1 MISEMKAQ
9 WSESSLLLKSI
20 NIISIVIL
28 SISILLL
35 LMSSLISENK
45 QQEIG
50 LNLIKSQL
58 KIIDKFDQKFPGKW
72 RHYLNNPVVMS
83 DLKSDLDE
91 LGLPNI
97 KIANKDGIF
106 SLSGQVSSI
115 KEISN
120 LISYTYNYRGLTVNQ
135 LNLDVISED
144 LININ
149 LSLIF

>member
-1 MISEMKAQ
+1 MKAQ

-91 LGLPNI
+91 LELPNI

-106 SLSGQVSSI
+106 NLSGQVSSI
-115 KEISN
+115 KEILN

-135 LNLDVISED
+135 MNLDVISED
-144 LININ
+144 LINID
-149 LSLIF
+149 LALIY

>member
-45 QQEIG
+45 QREIG

-144 LININ
+144 LINID
-149 LSLIF
+149 LALIY

>member
-83 DLKSDLDE
+83 DLKSDLNE

-144 LININ
+144 LINID
-149 LSLIF
+149 LALIY

>member
-144 LININ
+144 LINID

>member
-1 MISEMKAQ
+1 MKAQ
-9 WSESSLLLKSI
+9 WSVSSLLLKSI

-106 SLSGQVSSI
+106 SLSGQVYSI

-144 LININ
+144 LINID
-149 LSLIF
+149 LALIY

>member
-35 LMSSLISENK
+35 LMSSLISNNK
-45 QQEIG
+45 QQEVD

-72 RHYLNNPVVMS
+72 RHYLNYPVVMS

-106 SLSGQVSSI
+106 NLSGQVSSI

-144 LININ
+144 LINID
-149 LSLIF
+149 LALIY

>member
-9 WSESSLLLKSI
+9 WSVSSLLLKSI

-35 LMSSLISENK
+35 LMSSLINENK

-106 SLSGQVSSI
+106 NLSGQVSSI
-115 KEISN
+115 KEILN

-144 LININ
+144 LINID
-149 LSLIF
+149 LALIY

>member
-83 DLKSDLDE
+83 DLKSDIDE

-144 LININ
+144 LINID
-149 LSLIF
+149 LALIY

>member
-9 WSESSLLLKSI
+9 WSQSSLLLKSI

-106 SLSGQVSSI
+106 SLSGQVYSI

>member
-9 WSESSLLLKSI
+9 WSVSSLLLKSI

-91 LGLPNI
+91 LGLTNI

-144 LININ
+144 LINID
-149 LSLIF
+149 LALIY

>member
-35 LMSSLISENK
+35 LMSSLISNNK
-45 QQEIG
+45 QQEAD

-120 LISYTYNYRGLTVNQ
+120 LISYAYNYRGLTVNQ
-135 LNLDVISED
+135 LHLDVISED
-144 LININ
+144 LINID
-149 LSLIF
+149 LVLIY

>member
-35 LMSSLISENK
+35 LMSSLISNNK
-45 QQEIG
+45 QQEAD

>member
-115 KEISN
+115 REISN

-144 LININ
+144 LINID
-149 LSLIF
+149 LALIY

>member
-83 DLKSDLDE
+83 DLKLDLDE

-144 LININ
+144 LINID
-149 LSLIF
+149 LALIY

>member
-9 WSESSLLLKSI
+9 WSVSSLLLKSI

-91 LGLPNI
+91 LELPNI

-106 SLSGQVSSI
+106 NLSGQVSSI

-135 LNLDVISED
+135 LNLDVISVD
-144 LININ
+144 LINID
-149 LSLIF
+149 LALIY